1 MKEKTCYSC
10 HEVKPISEMEDMG
23 VWVCK
28 KCLEKGE
35 KKKKK

>member
-1 MKEKTCYSC
+1 MKKKPCYSC
-10 HEVKPISEMEDMG
+10 REIKPVSEMEDMG

-28 KCLEKGE
+28 KCLEKSG

>member
-10 HEVKPISEMEDMG
+10 REIKPISEMENMG

-28 KCLEKGE
+28 KCLEESE